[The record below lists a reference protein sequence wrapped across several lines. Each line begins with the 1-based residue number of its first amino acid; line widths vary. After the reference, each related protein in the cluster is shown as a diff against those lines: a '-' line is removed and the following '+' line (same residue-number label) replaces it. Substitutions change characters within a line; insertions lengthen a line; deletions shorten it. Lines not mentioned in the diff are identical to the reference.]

1 MGGLGVYT
9 KNDEDTYFEGQRQIG
24 RGARLVTQG
33 GGPDDGFVARLAF
46 AIGDEPLR
54 QFAARGGL
62 HENSVRG
69 YLVYGKDPSRTALC
83 KLADAAEVSIEW
95 LASGR
100 GEPFP
105 PPLIPPFARRQLRR
119 AFALYRQT
127 VAGGYS
133 IGAAVEMYCRD
144 YGAKD
149 AIVET
154 IAGLPTVSEQ
164 LLWSVIRDHVQ
175 AQGVP
180 DWRGFAPIPTVG
192 GEHDGK
198 TFAFFPLD
206 FIENDLRLPVSEVC
220 AVRVNSAAPGASLRE
235 GDWVLVDR
243 RAAGMPIKDGLYI
256 VRMAGVPFLRH
267 FSVRPDGKI
276 LALMGS
282 AALPPIE
289 MPEDILTPENI
300 VGKVVVTV
308 ARV

>member
-1 MGGLGVYT
+1 
-9 KNDEDTYFEGQRQIG
+9 
-24 RGARLVTQG
+24 VTQG

-54 QFAARGGL
+54 QFAKRAGI
-62 HENSVRG
+62 HENSIRG

-100 GEPFP
+100 GAPFP
-105 PPLIPPFARRQLRR
+105 PPLITPFVRRQLIRS
-119 AFALYRQT
+119 FALYRQT
-127 VAGGYS
+127 VAGSYS
-133 IGAAVEMYCRD
+133 IGAAIEMYCRD
-144 YGAKD
+144 YDAKGTILE
-149 AIVET
+149 A
-154 IAGLPTVSEQ
+154 IAGLPQVSEQ
-164 LLWSVIRDHVQ
+164 LVWSVITAQGQ

-192 GEHDGK
+192 GEQDGK
-198 TFAFFPLD
+198 TFAFLPLN
-206 FIENDLRLPVSEVC
+206 FIENDLRLPAGQVC
-220 AVRVNSAAPGASLRE
+220 AVRINSSAPGASLRE

-243 RAAGMPIKDGLYI
+243 RAASLPIKDGLYV

-276 LALMGS
+276 LALMGT

-289 MPEDILTPENI
+289 IPQDMLTPENI
-300 VGKVVVTV
+300 VGKVVVTL